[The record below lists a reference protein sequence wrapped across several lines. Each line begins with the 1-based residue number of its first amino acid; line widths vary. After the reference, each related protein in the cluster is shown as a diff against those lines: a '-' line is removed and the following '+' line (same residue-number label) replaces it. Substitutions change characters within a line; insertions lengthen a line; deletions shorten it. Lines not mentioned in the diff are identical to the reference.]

1 MNKKKQEEVNKTETS
16 NSDIIINVDK
26 LIKGLQVYPI
36 LKRLK
41 AKGQY

>member
-1 MNKKKQEEVNKTETS
+1 MNKKKQEVNKTETS

-26 LIKGLQVYPI
+26 LIKGLQVYQI

-41 AKGQY
+41 GQY

>member
-1 MNKKKQEEVNKTETS
+1 MNKKKQEEVNKTEIS

-26 LIKGLQVYPI
+26 LIKGLQVYQI

>member
-1 MNKKKQEEVNKTETS
+1 MNKKQEEVNKTEIS

-26 LIKGLQVYPI
+26 LIKGLQVYRI

-41 AKGQY
+41 AIGKY

>member
-1 MNKKKQEEVNKTETS
+1 MNKKKQEEVNKTEIS

-26 LIKGLQVYPI
+26 LIKGLQVYQI

-41 AKGQY
+41 AKGQC

>member
-1 MNKKKQEEVNKTETS
+1 MNKKQEEVNKTEIS

-26 LIKGLQVYPI
+26 LIKGLQVYRI
-36 LKRLK
+36 LKILK

>member
-26 LIKGLQVYPI
+26 LIKGLQVYRI

-41 AKGQY
+41 AIGKY

>member
-1 MNKKKQEEVNKTETS
+1 MNKKKQEEVNKVNKTETS

-26 LIKGLQVYPI
+26 LIKGLQVYQI

-41 AKGQY
+41 G

>member
-1 MNKKKQEEVNKTETS
+1 MSKQEEVNKTETS
-16 NSDIIINVDK
+16 NSDIIISVDK
-26 LIKGLQVYPI
+26 LIKGLQVYRI